1 MRKPILYVAVGIP
14 ASGKSTRAKQLERKG
29 IVAVS
34 SDTIREELFSK
45 YPDEES
51 SLKDS
56 IKKQYTNSL
65 LIFKGH
71 NIKNYSEKEKIK
83 LTNQIVFK
91 ELYKR
96 VHKLLDESKDVYYD
110 GTNIAYSHRKS
121 IIEEFGNKA
130 EIICEFFTT
139 PLNICLERNSKRD
152 RQLDEQKIRDY
163 KKYLRSPNYNEG
175 FNKIYTIDQFGNRNE
190 VPNRNFEKEI
200 NYGKFPGGQ
209 HGRF

>member
-1 MRKPILYVAVGIP
+1 M
-14 ASGKSTRAKQLERKG
+14 
-29 IVAVS
+29 VS
-34 SDTIREELFSK
+34 SDTIREELFSR
-45 YPDEES
+45 YPDEEI

-71 NIKNYSEKEKIK
+71 NINNYSEKEKIK

-96 VHKLLDESKDVYYD
+96 VHKLLNEGKDVYYD

-163 KKYLRSPNYNEG
+163 KKYLRNPNYNEG
-175 FNKIYTIDQFGNRNE
+175 FSKIYTLDQFGNRNE
-190 VPNRNFEKEI
+190 VPNRNFKKEAS
-200 NYGKFPGGQ
+200 YCKAPGGQ
-209 HGRF
+209 NGRF